1 MPIVQIQLLEG
12 RSIEQK
18 KNIISEVTDA
28 IVKSA
33 DVPKEN
39 IRVIITE
46 IPHTHWG
53 TGGKTKDE

>member
-33 DVPKEN
+33 DVSKEKV
-39 IRVIITE
+39 RVIITE
-46 IPHTHWG
+46 IPHMHWG
-53 TGGKTKDE
+53 TGGKTKDQ